1 MLLFVIYIL
10 SGVIT
15 SNYLAR
21 RKMKFAEIAHAIF
34 FVVFGFFLLFM
45 PLDDIRRVAEIIIG
59 KSSYEILAQVIY
71 TPLQSAWVS
80 FSVLTLLSATTI
92 ALIIIAISIVAV
104 ENIFLL
110 KIPSNNVHVQEE
122 EKIYNDFSPSVIIA
136 NKLFLINCR
145 LRN

>member
-71 TPLQSAWVS
+71 APLQSAWVS

>member
-15 SNYLAR
+15 SNYLSR
-21 RKMKFAEIAHAIF
+21 RKMKFAEMAHAIF

-45 PLDDIRRVAEIIIG
+45 PLDDIRRVAEILIG
-59 KSSYEILAQVIY
+59 KSSYEILSQVIY
-71 TPLQSAWVS
+71 APLQSALIS

-110 KIPSNNVHVQEE
+110 KIPANNVNVQEE
-122 EKIYNDFSPSVIIA
+122 EKAYNDFSPSVVIT

>member
-1 MLLFVIYIL
+1 MLLFLIYIIAGGII
-10 SGVIT
+10 SD
-15 SNYLAR
+15 YLAR

-71 TPLQSAWVS
+71 APLQSAWVS

-122 EKIYNDFSPSVIIA
+122 EKIYNDFSPSVSIA

>member
-71 TPLQSAWVS
+71 APLQSAWVS

-122 EKIYNDFSPSVIIA
+122 EKIYNDFSPSVITA

>member
-71 TPLQSAWVS
+71 APLQSAWVS

-122 EKIYNDFSPSVIIA
+122 EKIYNDFSPYVIIA

>member
-71 TPLQSAWVS
+71 APLQSAWVS
-80 FSVLTLLSATTI
+80 FNVLTLLSATTI

>member
-1 MLLFVIYIL
+1 MLLFLIYIIAGGII
-10 SGVIT
+10 SD
-15 SNYLAR
+15 YLAR

-71 TPLQSAWVS
+71 APLQSAWVS